1 MDNPTA
7 ASPHEELIATQLPV
21 WSHHNTP
28 AQWQALRQS
37 QRLAAFDQD
46 WYNNA
51 APDLREA
58 VQASHTRLL
67 RSQARLA
74 RLLAGLQQITEFC
87 EPILQARLGELGFT
101 APLRRSEL
109 LRVER
114 SWSWSALAY
123 LYSHRRDNL
132 LQAALQNFADDE
144 TFTRES
150 AIALSDAIHVK
161 PITVHGRVVTGPQTP
176 TAQVE
181 LASEQYQVERL
192 ALTPEAFAQ
201 ACRELDLGGAY
212 QAHLQRCFTAPQVR
226 TQGITVQHDRLR
238 LAADL
243 GYLRQE
249 LNGPARDQID
259 HLLQD
264 GPVPCWQLTLFGI
277 LLYEVMLID
286 AGHAGWLLYLPG
298 YTPALHACADLG
310 ALNQVLATLLREPEN
325 RQRFQAY
332 LSQADQPR
340 LLDLLQQN
348 LNSSNPADLH
358 IKLQAISGE
367 PFGFCQDLHLARLK
381 SEAQLLAVPTAV
393 ADAQARTRRLE
404 QWKSLGLDVLT
415 VSGFFIPAIGT
426 LMLAVTACQL
436 LGEVYE
442 GYEAW
447 HEGDRHLAMQ
457 HLEAVGLNL
466 ALIGGL
472 ATAGRIVPKLFTSPL
487 LENLQEVRSS
497 DGRYRLWQPD
507 LRPYRSP
514 RALPERLQPN
524 AQGQYLHDGSHYMR
538 MEGHLYQHRFD
549 PDIQQWRI
557 VHPEAPDAYQPP
569 LEHNGQ
575 GAWRAAHEL
584 PQQWPFTMLAK
595 RLGEAYAGYTPEQL
609 ALAGRICGVD
619 AARLRQLHL
628 ESQPAPALM
637 LDTLKRIAT
646 RTQVAPLQGE
656 AAQQLLQR
664 HPEWPLVRA
673 LEALMV
679 PLQGTTDS
687 ERLLFSYLDDL
698 PEWPAD
704 LRLELRAGSPQGPL
718 LDSNARSVASTVL
731 RVIKSAEGYEADL
744 GERPAPAHRD
754 QDLCRAVE
762 QALPGAFRKPL
773 GITSTDGNSLR
784 HRILAWSES
793 RRGDLLQRL
802 WGASPRRQL
811 RRTGLHGGRVPE
823 PIGFFLQAPLAT
835 RYRRLYPTATDQDF
849 LRASNNWRRQGL
861 SPTVEMR
868 SLERRLENLRR
879 DLAEWARPDPQYRH
893 RRQEAVARII
903 NAWRRVS
910 RLRLGRDAVVCSL
923 DLSRL
928 DLENRDLASL
938 ALPDDFSHI
947 EHVSLNGNRNL
958 SQLPAEFHER
968 FPRLR
973 RLLLS
978 HCRFDRLPRVA
989 TPEALTWLDLD
1000 HNRITWDA
1008 NAQQMLDQHINL
1020 GVLDMGN
1027 NPLLHAPDLS
1037 RLPRLYTLY
1046 LDNCALTELPRGLES
1061 ITHTPVMID
1070 LSDNQLQQLPANFH
1084 LPQQVARAMHLE
1096 SPWLSSRMLT
1106 EVEAYNAA
1114 HEVDLLVD
1122 NSDYDDFFLGTGAAE
1137 QALWQRLPLQYRRD
1151 LRQLLEQEPFISRPR
1166 QARAE
1171 FWRRLTVIDR
1181 DPVLGQQA
1189 LARPA
1194 SELFD
1199 ITLSHPA

>member
-1 MDNPTA
+1 MANPTA
-7 ASPHEELIATQLPV
+7 ALPHEELITTQLPV

-28 AQWQALRQS
+28 AHWQALRQS
-37 QRLAAFDQD
+37 QRLEAFDQD

-74 RLLAGLQQITEFC
+74 RLLECLKQITEFA
-87 EPILQARLGELGFT
+87 EPILQARLAELGFT
-101 APLRRSEL
+101 APLRGSEL
-109 LRVER
+109 LHVQR
-114 SWSWSALAY
+114 SWNWSALRY

-150 AIALSDAIHVK
+150 AIALSDAIHVT

-176 TAQVE
+176 TAQVA

-212 QAHLQRCFTAPQVR
+212 QAHLQQCFTAPQVR
-226 TQGITVQHDRLR
+226 DQGITVQQDRLR

-249 LNGPARDQID
+249 LNGKARDQVEL
-259 HLLQD
+259 LLQ
-264 GPVPCWQLTLFGI
+264 GGAVACWQLTLFGI
-277 LLYEVMLID
+277 LLHEVMLID

-298 YTPALHACADLG
+298 NAPALHDCADLD
-310 ALNQVLATLLREPEN
+310 ALNQVLATLLREPET
-325 RQRFQAY
+325 RQCFQAY

-348 LNSSNPADLH
+348 LDNSNPADLH
-358 IKLQAISGE
+358 ITLQAISGE
-367 PFGFCQDLHLARLK
+367 PFGCYQDLHLARLK
-381 SEAQLLAVPTAV
+381 SEAEHLAVPTAA
-393 ADAQARTRRLE
+393 ADAEARAKRIELSE
-404 QWKSLGLDVLT
+404 SLGLDVLT
-415 VSGFFIPAIGT
+415 VAGFFIPAIGT

-447 HEGDRHLAMQ
+447 HEGDRQLAMQ

-472 ATAGRIVPKLFTSPL
+472 ATAGRIVPKLFKSPL

-507 LRPYRSP
+507 LKPYRSP
-514 RALPERLQPN
+514 RQLPEGLQPD
-524 AQGQYLHDGSHYMR
+524 AQGQYLHDGNHYMR

-575 GAWRAAHEL
+575 GAWRAAHEQ
-584 PQQWPFTMLAK
+584 PQQWSFTVLAK
-595 RLGEAYAGYTPEQL
+595 RLGEAYAAYTPEQL
-609 ALAGRICGVD
+609 ELAGRICGVD
-619 AARLRQLHL
+619 AARLRQVHL
-628 ESQPAPALM
+628 EGQPAPSL
-637 LDTLKRIAT
+637 LLGTLKRIAT
-646 RTQVAPLQGE
+646 RTKVAPLEDE

-664 HPEWPLVRA
+664 HREWPLVSA
-673 LEALMV
+673 LEELMV
-679 PLQGTTDS
+679 PLQATTDS
-687 ERLLFSYLDDL
+687 ERLLFNCLDDL

-718 LDSNARSVASTVL
+718 LDSSGSSLAGRVC

-744 GERPAPAHRD
+744 GERPAPAPQD

-762 QALPGAFRKPL
+762 QALPSACREAL
-773 GITSTDGNSLR
+773 SVTATDGDTLR
-784 HRILAWSES
+784 QRVLAWTEP
-793 RRGDLLQRL
+793 RRSDLLQRL
-802 WGASPRRQL
+802 WGTGARR
-811 RRTGLHGGRVPE
+811 RSARAGLQGGRQAVPS
-823 PIGFFLQAPLAT
+823 GDFLKAPPAT
-835 RYRRLYPTATDQDF
+835 RYRRLYPTATDQDY
-849 LRASNNWRRQGL
+849 LRARDDWQLQGR
-861 SPTVEMR
+861 SPAMEMR
-868 SLERRLENLRR
+868 NLERRLETLRR
-879 DLAEWARPDPQYRH
+879 DLGEWARPDPHYPH

-903 NAWRRVS
+903 NAWRRLS
-910 RLRLGRDAVVCSL
+910 RLPLGHDAMIFSL

-928 DLENRDLASL
+928 DLEDRDLASL
-938 ALPDDFSHI
+938 ALPDDFTHI
-947 EHVSLNGNRNL
+947 EHVSLEGNRHL
-958 SQLPAEFHER
+958 SQLPAEFYER
-968 FPRLR
+968 FPRLK

-978 HCRFDRLPRVA
+978 HCRFDRLPRLA
-989 TPEALTWLDLD
+989 NPEQLAWLDLD
-1000 HNRITWDA
+1000 HNRITWDD
-1008 NAQQMLDQHINL
+1008 NAQQMLDQLTHL
-1020 GVLDMGN
+1020 GVLDMGS

-1037 RLPRLYTLY
+1037 RLTGLYTLF
-1046 LDNCALTELPRGLES
+1046 LDNCSLTELPRGLAS
-1061 ITHTPVMID
+1061 ITRTPVTID
-1070 LSDNQLQQLPANFH
+1070 LADNQLQQLPANFH
-1084 LPQQVARAMHLE
+1084 VPQQVAQAMHLE
-1096 SPWLSSRMLT
+1096 SPWLSPRMLD
-1106 EVEAYNAA
+1106 EIEAYNAA
-1114 HEVDLLVD
+1114 HQVDLLVD
-1122 NSDYDDFFLGTGAAE
+1122 NSDYEEFFEDTGPGE

-1151 LRQLLEQEPFISRPR
+1151 LRQLLDLEPFASRPR
-1166 QARAE
+1166 RALVE
-1171 FWRRLTVIDR
+1171 FWRRLTVIDVNPSLR
-1181 DPVLGQQA
+1181 QQA
-1189 LARPA
+1189 FGRPA
-1194 SELFD
+1194 RELFNLVLERP
-1199 ITLSHPA
+1199 T